1 MATFRILVLVSKT
14 EIRSREFSVSSQ
26 SLRML
31 IINLNLVSMR
41 EIVGHFFLFSSRSM
55 IKCQKFLVSSR
66 CVRFSRRNSHYRLEI
81 EKVTLAD
88 LWLPPIA
95 LLKDAN
101 SKQRRCPRT
110 FASRGSLWKHKQI
123 HNGIKKY
130 TCAQCN
136 KSFTENSHLKRHS
149 LSHNG
154 EKPHKCTQCN
164 YSATVADSLRKH
176 ILRHTGEKPHDCNQC
191 EYLTND
197 SGNLNVHKRT
207 HSGEISHM
215 CTTSGFSIIIYA
227 DLKRHM
233 LRNHTGEKP
242 HKCDKCD

>member
-14 EIRSREFSVSSQ
+14 EIRSISPR

-31 IINLNLVSMR
+31 IINLNLVSML

-66 CVRFSRRNSHYRLEI
+66 CTRLSRRNSHYRLEI

-101 SKQRRCPRT
+101 SKQRRCPKT

-123 HNGIKKY
+123 NNGVKKY

-154 EKPHKCTQCN
+154 
-164 YSATVADSLRKH
+164 
-176 ILRHTGEKPHDCNQC
+176 
-191 EYLTND
+191 
-197 SGNLNVHKRT
+197 
-207 HSGEISHM
+207 
-215 CTTSGFSIIIYA
+215 
-227 DLKRHM
+227 
-233 LRNHTGEKP
+233 
-242 HKCDKCD
+242 

>member
-1 MATFRILVLVSKT
+1 MEVSFL
-14 EIRSREFSVSSQ
+14 SR
-26 SLRML
+26 SLRMR
-31 IINLNLVSMR
+31 IINLDLVSMP
-41 EIVGHFFLFSSRSM
+41 EIGGDFFLGIVSKPD

-88 LWLPPIA
+88 LLLPPIA
-95 LLKDAN
+95 LLKD
-101 SKQRRCPRT
+101 SKQRRCPKT

-123 HNGIKKY
+123 HNGVKRY

-136 KSFTENSHLKRHS
+136 MSFTDDSHLRRHS

-176 ILRHTGEKPHDCNQC
+176 ILGHTGEKPHHCNQC

-197 SGNLNVHKRT
+197 SECAQKNPLG
-207 HSGEISHM
+207 
-215 CTTSGFSIIIYA
+215 
-227 DLKRHM
+227 
-233 LRNHTGEKP
+233 
-242 HKCDKCD
+242 